1 MEWTKI
7 LENTVYLLALL
18 NPASKVLFLSTYE
31 PSLTSKHVF
40 ELSWKSSLAA
50 LGILVSFAI
59 IGQFVL
65 KDIFRI
71 DMYSLKITGGFVL
84 FFVGWTAV
92 NQGRFFQKREHDM
105 REDFNELSI
114 VPLAAPLI
122 AGPGTITVAISFAA
136 EYGHAACITA
146 LTLALALNFVFMLFS
161 LPVGRLLRFL
171 HLVGPLIR
179 ITGLIVAAVAAIA
192 EYGAPLLLVDMGTA
206 TTITAVDETGTFVG
220 GCICPGVKISMEAL
234 TGRTAQLPGISLDE
248 PQKAI
253 GKNTRDCMRSGIMFG
268 AAAMLD
274 GLLDRM
280 EAELGTPVK
289 VVATGG
295 IARFVIPLCRREL
308 IYDRSL
314 MLKGLGLL
322 YRRNAH

>member
-31 PSLTSKHVF
+31 PSLTSKQVF

-136 EYGHAACITA
+136 EYVHAARITA

-179 ITGLIVAAVAAIA
+179 ITGLIVAAVAIQIILS
-192 EYGAPLLLVDMGTA
+192 GAS
-206 TTITAVDETGTFVG
+206 EW
-220 GCICPGVKISMEAL
+220 
-234 TGRTAQLPGISLDE
+234 
-248 PQKAI
+248 
-253 GKNTRDCMRSGIMFG
+253 
-268 AAAMLD
+268 
-274 GLLDRM
+274 
-280 EAELGTPVK
+280 
-289 VVATGG
+289 
-295 IARFVIPLCRREL
+295 
-308 IYDRSL
+308 
-314 MLKGLGLL
+314 LKSAGF
-322 YRRNAH
+322 

>member
-31 PSLTSKHVF
+31 PSLTSKQVF

-105 REDFNELSI
+105 REDCNELSI

-179 ITGLIVAAVAAIA
+179 ITGLIVAAVAIQIILS
-192 EYGAPLLLVDMGTA
+192 GAS
-206 TTITAVDETGTFVG
+206 EW
-220 GCICPGVKISMEAL
+220 
-234 TGRTAQLPGISLDE
+234 
-248 PQKAI
+248 
-253 GKNTRDCMRSGIMFG
+253 
-268 AAAMLD
+268 
-274 GLLDRM
+274 
-280 EAELGTPVK
+280 
-289 VVATGG
+289 
-295 IARFVIPLCRREL
+295 
-308 IYDRSL
+308 
-314 MLKGLGLL
+314 LKSAGF
-322 YRRNAH
+322 

>member
-31 PSLTSKHVF
+31 PSLTSKQVF

-122 AGPGTITVAISFAA
+122 AGPGTITVAISIAP
-136 EYGHAACITA
+136 EYGHAA
-146 LTLALALNFVFMLFS
+146 
-161 LPVGRLLRFL
+161 
-171 HLVGPLIR
+171 
-179 ITGLIVAAVAAIA
+179 
-192 EYGAPLLLVDMGTA
+192 
-206 TTITAVDETGTFVG
+206 
-220 GCICPGVKISMEAL
+220 
-234 TGRTAQLPGISLDE
+234 
-248 PQKAI
+248 
-253 GKNTRDCMRSGIMFG
+253 
-268 AAAMLD
+268 
-274 GLLDRM
+274 
-280 EAELGTPVK
+280 
-289 VVATGG
+289 
-295 IARFVIPLCRREL
+295 
-308 IYDRSL
+308 
-314 MLKGLGLL
+314 
-322 YRRNAH
+322 